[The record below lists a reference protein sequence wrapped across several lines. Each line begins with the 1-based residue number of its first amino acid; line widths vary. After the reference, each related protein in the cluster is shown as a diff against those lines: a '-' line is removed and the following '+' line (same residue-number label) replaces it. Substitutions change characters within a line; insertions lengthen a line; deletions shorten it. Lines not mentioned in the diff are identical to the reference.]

1 MPFIRSKKRNKPQR
15 PQQAQSKYT
24 RPMHPYQMSELY
36 KMYQGG
42 GEVTGATGAA
52 TANTNQRQ
60 GLNWGNLGA
69 TGAAGVSTGALG
81 IAGNIANL
89 IMAPGQIK
97 KQKAEQEAAMADI
110 DQFFAREKKGLY
122 DTKLNQALAD
132 AYSFGV
138 RATDTS
144 GAQAAAQTALG
155 AASADPRVA
164 AGMINQIQSNL
175 GNQMLGAAQ
184 SDAARE
190 QQQMLGLGQVKQQLG
205 AEATAFDKQL
215 GLQKLGEDKLAYNTA
230 KQNEEAI
237 RAARRAIPG
246 QMVGDATNIALT
258 LASKGVFA
266 QGGQMTPGEFNHET
280 NPIHMVDDNGNKV
293 GEATGGEY
301 ILNPEQSDTIED
313 AYERIEDKRKANKE
327 ITQDDLMYLY
337 EAVRSIFSQ
346 PQFND

>member
-1 MPFIRSKKRNKPQR
+1 MPFIRKKRREKPQK
-15 PQQAQSKYT
+15 PQQPKSKYNQPQQQPQSKYARAT
-24 RPMHPYQMSELY
+24 HPYQMSESY
-36 KMYQGG
+36 KMYGDG
-42 GEVTGATGAA
+42 GEVQGPNWSNLGTTGAA
-52 TANTNQRQ
+52 NLASSA
-60 GLNWGNLGA
+60 GSFVGNL
-69 TGAAGVSTGALG
+69 T
-81 IAGNIANL
+81 NL
-89 IMAPGQIK
+89 FLAPGQIK
-97 KQKAEQEAAMADI
+97 KQKAEQEAAMGDI
-110 DQFFAREKKGLY
+110 DQFFAKEKKGLY
-122 DTKLNQALAD
+122 DTKLNQSLAD

-175 GNQMLGAAQ
+175 GGQMLGAAQ
-184 SDAARE
+184 ADAAKE

-205 AEATAFDKQL
+205 AEATMFDKQL

-246 QMVGDATNIALT
+246 QMVEDGINVGIGLKNA
-258 LASKGVFA
+258 GVFA

-293 GEATGGEY
+293 GEATGGEF

-313 AYERIEDKRKANKE
+313 AYEKIEDKRKSNKE

-346 PQFND
+346 PQFNDQD